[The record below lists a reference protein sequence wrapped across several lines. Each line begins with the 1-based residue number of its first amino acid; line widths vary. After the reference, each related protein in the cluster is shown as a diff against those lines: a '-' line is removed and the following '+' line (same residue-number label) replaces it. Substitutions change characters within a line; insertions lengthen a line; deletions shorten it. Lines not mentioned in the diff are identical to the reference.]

1 MPFLSKIMELL
12 SSWNLM
18 SLLQPV
24 VKSMR
29 KLLIGDVMRDLDEIT
44 RMESPRVI
52 KSHLPFYLLNPTL
65 LDTSKVYLAISYNAR
80 HITNSF
86 TLYR

>member
-1 MPFLSKIMELL
+1 MELL

-24 VKSMR
+24 VKSVR
-29 KLLIGDVMRDLDEIT
+29 KLLLGDVMRDLGEID

-52 KSHLPFYLLNPTL
+52 KSHLPFYLMNPTL
-65 LDTSKVYLAISYNAR
+65 LDTSKVCFENETILSV
-80 HITNSF
+80 SEK
-86 TLYR
+86 